1 MRLILVLLAAAAF
14 AAPAGAAL
22 ETVVLA
28 PADDVSLPFLCS
40 WGYDWQE
47 RCYRDDLDRL
57 ELGGAGDKVW
67 RSALRFPLAG
77 LPAGATVVTAELWL
91 RYDGTCTAP
100 LRRTV
105 PCDGRGFS
113 FEARPIYTADWYA
126 RREVAFGPAVAFAEV
141 EPAAGPEWVVWDVT
155 DTVADWYSGALA
167 NDGVLLKL
175 VDDQED
181 FEVGGP
187 ALPSSTYA
195 DSALRP
201 RLVVWLMT

>member
-1 MRLILVLLAAAAF
+1 MRFLLVLLAAAAL

-28 PADDVSLPFLCS
+28 PADDVSLPFPCS
-40 WGYDWQE
+40 WGYDSEE

-67 RSALRFPLAG
+67 RSALRFALEG
-77 LPAGATVVTAELWL
+77 LPSGATVVTAELWL

-113 FEARPIYTADWYA
+113 LEARPIYTADWYA
-126 RREVAFGPAVAFAEV
+126 RREIAFGPAIAFAEV
-141 EPAAGPEWVVWDVT
+141 EPEAGPEWVVW
-155 DTVADWYSGALA
+155 A
-167 NDGVLLKL
+167 
-175 VDDQED
+175 
-181 FEVGGP
+181 
-187 ALPSSTYA
+187 
-195 DSALRP
+195 
-201 RLVVWLMT
+201 